1 MKYSGKTALITG
13 ASSGIGEAFAC
24 TLAQKGMNLIL
35 VARSERKLKALSI
48 ELQDLYGIRAEGI
61 AVDLS
66 KENMASYLY
75 EETQNR
81 RLSVDML
88 INNAGF
94 STNGSFETIA
104 PEKDHQQVMV
114 NVLSMV
120 DLTHAFIPSMLAKG
134 EGVVINVGSTTS
146 FYPLAYQSV
155 YAATKAFVLSF
166 SESLWAEYLQRGI
179 KVLALCPGAT
189 DTEFFNTMGKDV
201 RLRKHLPQKVVTVAL
216 SALEQN
222 RHYVIPGFR
231 NTFES
236 LVLPRLLPRAVIAK
250 LVARISQQIFNP
262 LV

>member
-13 ASSGIGEAFAC
+13 ASSGIGAAFAR

-35 VARSERKLKALSI
+35 VARSENKLQALSI
-48 ELQDLYGIRAEGI
+48 ELQDLYGIHAEAI

-66 KENMASYLY
+66 KENIASYLY
-75 EETQNR
+75 EETQKR

-94 STNGSFETIA
+94 STNGSFETIT
-104 PEKDHQQVMV
+104 PDKDHQQVMV
-114 NVLSMV
+114 NVVSMV

-134 EGVVINVGSTTS
+134 KGAIINVGSTTS

-166 SESLWAEYLQRGI
+166 SEALWAEYQQRGI

-189 DTEFFNTMGKDV
+189 DTEFFNAMGRDV
-201 RLRKHLPQKVVTVAL
+201 SLNKHSPQKVVSVAL

-250 LVARISQQIFNP
+250 LVASISQQIFKP
-262 LV
+262 L

>member
-13 ASSGIGEAFAC
+13 ASSGIGAAFAR

-35 VARSERKLKALSI
+35 VARSERKLQALSR
-48 ELQDLYGIRAEGI
+48 ELQNLYGISTYAI
-61 AVDLS
+61 AVDLI
-66 KENMASYLY
+66 KEYMANYLY
-75 EETQNR
+75 EETQKR

-94 STNGSFETIA
+94 STNGSFETID
-104 PEKDHQQVMV
+104 PEQDHQQVMV
-114 NVLSMV
+114 NVVSMV
-120 DLTHAFIPSMLAKG
+120 DLTHAFMPKMLAKG
-134 EGVVINVGSTTS
+134 EGAIINVGSTTS
-146 FYPLAYQSV
+146 FYPLAYQAV
-155 YAATKAFVLSF
+155 YGATKAFVLSF
-166 SESLWAEYLQRGI
+166 SEALWAEHHQRGI

-189 DTEFFNTMGKDV
+189 DTEFFQAMGKDV
-201 RLRKHLPQKVVTVAL
+201 SLSKHSPQKVVNTAL

-250 LVARISQQIFNP
+250 LVANISQQLFKP